1 MKRFLA
7 TGLLASAMLAGTA
20 CSASVFEVPNYNSP
34 TLTAATANP
43 VTVLPLLTANIL
55 RDDRAGYT
63 SFVLV
68 TGILGRE
75 AYNYVQLENRN
86 TTGYL
91 GPTVLTNTSFGASA
105 LWGYWVYLR
114 DIYQTRTVVNGAAAG
129 LFTPAQLSATN
140 GFLDTFEALELLY
153 AIDGRNQVGTPV
165 QINADPVQ
173 LSPFVSRDSVF
184 NYIVAKLTAAQTE
197 LAAGGTAFPFTLH
210 SGYAGFNTP
219 TTLATFTSGILARVQ
234 AYRASLGAGGC
245 APLSATCYQAV
256 LTALQ
261 SSWINLAGSLQT
273 GPTEIYSAAAGDLLN
288 GDNYAQSSHAVLAHY
303 KSDSGVAVQANGKLD
318 QRFLNKIISVP
329 PVGCTSLTTCVVTT
343 WAFNLWP
350 TNTSPIPIMRNEE
363 LILLRA
369 EAEYFTGD
377 QANALKDINLIRTT
391 SGSLAARGAFT
402 SQADFITE
410 LLYNRRESLMFEGH
424 QWIDKRRFGLL
435 NTLPLDIPVDVIV
448 DHLLI
453 PQAECSIRVGAPAA
467 LAPPSNAGC

>member
-1 MKRFLA
+1 MRRFLT
-7 TGLLASAMLAGTA
+7 TGLLASATLSNVA
-20 CSASVFEVPNYNSP
+20 CNADRFVVPNYNSP
-34 TLTAATANP
+34 TLAAATSNP
-43 VTVLPLLTANIL
+43 TTVLPLLTANIL

-63 SFVLV
+63 SFVLA

-86 TTGYL
+86 VTGYL
-91 GPTVLTNTSFGASA
+91 GQSVLTNTSFGAAA

-114 DIYQTRTVVNGAAAG
+114 DIYQTRTVVNAAAAG
-129 LFTPAQLSATN
+129 VFTPAQLSATN

-165 QINADPVQ
+165 QINADPTQ

-184 NYIVAKLTAAQTE
+184 NYIVAKLTAAKGE

-219 TTLATFTSGILARVQ
+219 ANFALFTSGILARVQ
-234 AYRASLGAGGC
+234 AYRASLGVGGC
-245 APLSATCYQAV
+245 ALLSPTCYQSV

-261 SSWINLAGSLQT
+261 ASWINAAGSLQT
-273 GPTEIYSAAAGDLLN
+273 GPTEIYSAASGDLLN

-303 KSDSGVAVQANGKLD
+303 KSDSGVAVQPNGKLD
-318 QRFLNKIISVP
+318 QRFLNKIISIP
-329 PVGCTSLTTCVVTT
+329 STACTSLTTCVATT

-377 QANALKDINLIRTT
+377 QADALKDINLIRTT

-402 SQADFITE
+402 SQSDFITE

-435 NTLPLDIPVDVIV
+435 NTLPLDIAVDVIV
-448 DHLLI
+448 DHLLL
-453 PQAECSIRVGAPAA
+453 PQAECLIRVGAPAG
-467 LAPPSNAGC
+467 LAPPANSGC